1 MTAPLIETQRSLES
15 CGVIPYPSVA
25 SQTIRPPVPP
35 IDSIDAPMLLAALT
49 GVRAL
54 ADMNAR
60 KLRQRMAGRIG
71 VAGLS
76 G

>member
-1 MTAPLIETQRSLES
+1 
-15 CGVIPYPSVA
+15 
-25 SQTIRPPVPP
+25 VPP